1 MHTELKD
8 EQLSHIVK
16 TVNQF
21 LKKWI

>member
-8 EQLSHIVK
+8 EQLSYIVK
-16 TVNQF
+16 TVKQF